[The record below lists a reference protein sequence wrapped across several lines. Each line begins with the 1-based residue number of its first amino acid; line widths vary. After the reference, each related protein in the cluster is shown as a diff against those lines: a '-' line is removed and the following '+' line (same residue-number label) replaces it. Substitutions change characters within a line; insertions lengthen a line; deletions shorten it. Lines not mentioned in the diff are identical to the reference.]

1 MGVLIMKKSIL
12 LLILPSIFWLT
23 PGIAI
28 AEVNVQTDNVKVK
41 VGNNQGVNVESA
53 PDYEDNE
60 PWGWF
65 PLRNM
70 WPFESWFSHQKKQSL
85 RCETSH
91 VSQESKSS
99 DGVNY
104 TYSSSSTQ
112 VCN

>member
-1 MGVLIMKKSIL
+1 MMKKSIL

-28 AEVNVQTDNVKVK
+28 ANVNIQTDNVKVR
-41 VGNNQGVNVESA
+41 VGNNQGVSVESSA
-53 PDYEDNE
+53 DYEDND

-65 PLRNM
+65 PLRNV
-70 WPFESWFSHQKKQSL
+70 WPFESWFSKPTRRSSR

-91 VSQESKSS
+91 VSQETTSK

-104 TYSSSSTQ
+104 SHSSTSTQ